1 MNIQLI
7 LKSGERILIILLV
20 ATVLISLFSFYSLLS
35 ESVLSWLKGFIMGGA
50 FAYGGYFLG
59 TRIQKQGAI
68 NGLILMAIMIVISTI
83 ISLLLR
89 ENPLQ
94 MHSLIYKGLSAV
106 LISLFSFYSLLSE
119 SVLSWLKGFI
129 MGGAFAYGGYFLGT
143 RIQKQGAING
153 LILMA
158 IMIVISTIISLLLRE
173 NPLQMHSLI
182 YKGLSAVIILL
193 GMLIGLKRTKK

>member
-83 ISLLLR
+83 I
-89 ENPLQ
+89 
-94 MHSLIYKGLSAV
+94 
-106 LISLFSFYSLLSE
+106 
-119 SVLSWLKGFI
+119 
-129 MGGAFAYGGYFLGT
+129 
-143 RIQKQGAING
+143 
-153 LILMA
+153 
-158 IMIVISTIISLLLRE
+158 
-173 NPLQMHSLI
+173 
-182 YKGLSAVIILL
+182 
-193 GMLIGLKRTKK
+193 

>member
-106 LISLFSFYSLLSE
+106 
-119 SVLSWLKGFI
+119 
-129 MGGAFAYGGYFLGT
+129 
-143 RIQKQGAING
+143 
-153 LILMA
+153 
-158 IMIVISTIISLLLRE
+158 
-173 NPLQMHSLI
+173 
-182 YKGLSAVIILL
+182 IILL
-193 GMLIGLKRTKK
+193 GMLIGLKRTKKDYNTFKVHTK

>member
-106 LISLFSFYSLLSE
+106 
-119 SVLSWLKGFI
+119 
-129 MGGAFAYGGYFLGT
+129 
-143 RIQKQGAING
+143 
-153 LILMA
+153 
-158 IMIVISTIISLLLRE
+158 
-173 NPLQMHSLI
+173 
-182 YKGLSAVIILL
+182 IILL
-193 GMLIGLKRTKK
+193 GMLIGLKRTKKKEFPLISFRRLIYRRNELLLYRLSYRNRPKSLIGIEFYCLHLVR

>member
-35 ESVLSWLKGFIMGGA
+35 ESVLSW
-50 FAYGGYFLG
+50 
-59 TRIQKQGAI
+59 
-68 NGLILMAIMIVISTI
+68 S
-83 ISLLLR
+83 
-89 ENPLQ
+89 
-94 MHSLIYKGLSAV
+94 
-106 LISLFSFYSLLSE
+106 
-119 SVLSWLKGFI
+119 KGFI

>member
-20 ATVLISLFSFYSLLS
+20 ATVIISLFSFYSLLS
-35 ESVLSWLKGFIMGGA
+35 ESVLSWL
-50 FAYGGYFLG
+50 
-59 TRIQKQGAI
+59 
-68 NGLILMAIMIVISTI
+68 
-83 ISLLLR
+83 
-89 ENPLQ
+89 
-94 MHSLIYKGLSAV
+94 
-106 LISLFSFYSLLSE
+106 
-119 SVLSWLKGFI
+119 FI